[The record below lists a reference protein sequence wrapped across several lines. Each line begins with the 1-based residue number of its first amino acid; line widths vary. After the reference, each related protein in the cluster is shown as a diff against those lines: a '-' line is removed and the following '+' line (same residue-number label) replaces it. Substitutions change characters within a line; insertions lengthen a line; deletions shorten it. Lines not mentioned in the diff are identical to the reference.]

1 MKHIFPALLI
11 ALTCSLTFASEKPNV
26 IFIMADDL
34 GYGDLGCYGQ
44 KVIQTPRID
53 RLSAEGTRFTQ
64 FYAGSTVC
72 APSRCVLMT
81 GLHTGHATIRGN
93 KMVPLRPED
102 VTVAEIFKQAGYAT
116 GIVGKWGCG
125 EAYTTGIPNRQGFDF
140 WYGYLNQWR
149 AHNYYPDYLWRNEQ
163 PEVLLGN
170 NILNRPQQY
179 SHDLFTAEALQF
191 IEQNKSR
198 PFFLYLA
205 YTIPHANN
213 ELTRCNNGN
222 GMEVPDYG
230 PYKSK
235 DWAKP
240 QKGHAAM
247 ISRLDGDIGRIVKKL
262 KGADIDNNT
271 LIFFTSDNGPHHEG
285 GADPAFFDSNG
296 PLRGIKRD
304 LYEGGIRVP
313 MIARWPGKVKA
324 GVSSDQIWA
333 MWDFLPTMAD
343 LVGIE
348 APAGLDGISMLPALK
363 GKSQR
368 DHEFLYW
375 EFHER
380 GFSQAVRMGD
390 WKAVH
395 KDRGPLEL
403 YNLKEDIGE
412 ERNVAGNRPAVVA
425 KIEACLAKARTDS
438 KHWPGK

>member
-1 MKHIFPALLI
+1 MKHILPALLI
-11 ALTCSLTFASEKPNV
+11 ALTCSLTSAAEKPNV

-44 KVIQTPRID
+44 KVIQTPEID
-53 RLSAEGTRFTQ
+53 RLAAEGTRFTQ

-93 KMVPLRPED
+93 AMVPLRPED
-102 VTVAEIFKQAGYAT
+102 VTVAEIFKKAGYAT

-125 EAYTTGIPNRQGFDF
+125 EAYTTGVPNRQGFDF

-170 NILNRPQQY
+170 NILNQPQQY
-179 SHDLFTAEALQF
+179 SHDLFTTEALQF
-191 IEQNKSR
+191 IDRNKSK

-213 ELTRCNNGN
+213 ELTRCNNGD

-230 PYKSK
+230 PYKGK

-240 QKGHAAM
+240 QRGHAAM
-247 ISRLDGDIGRIVKKL
+247 ISRLDGDIGRLVNKL
-262 KGADIDNNT
+262 EEANIDDNT
-271 LIFFTSDNGPHHEG
+271 LILFTSDNGPHREG
-285 GADPAFFDSNG
+285 GAKPDFFDSNG
-296 PLRGIKRD
+296 VLRGIKRD

-313 MIARWPGKVKA
+313 MIARWPGTVKA
-324 GVSSDQIWA
+324 GATSEQIWA

-343 LVGIE
+343 LIGIE
-348 APAGLDGISMLPALK
+348 APAELDGISMLPALR
-363 GKSQR
+363 GESQR

-380 GFSQAVRMGD
+380 GLSQAVRMGD
-390 WKAVH
+390 WKAVR
-395 KDRGPLEL
+395 KNRGPLEL

-412 ERNVAGNRPAVVA
+412 EHDVAGRQPEVVA
-425 KIEACLAKARTDS
+425 KIEAYLATARTDS
-438 KHWPGK
+438 KHWPAH